1 MKRLS
6 PAILQVF
13 FDKKKSFRNYSVLF
27 STLIREQLVE
37 NARGGIGAD
46 SSVATGISAHVEG
59 CQ

>member
-6 PAILQVF
+6 PAICKCFLT
-13 FDKKKSFRNYSVLF
+13 KKHSFRNYSVLF

-46 SSVATGISAHVEG
+46 SAVATGISAHVEG